1 MDKLFGESFDE
12 YVHNQVNIRQS
23 SLKKH
28 QKDVDDLQVFNA
40 STPWIRLTSSITID
54 AQRTKELATNLDIDS
69 KKIEGSNLAKNL
81 VLFAGVS
88 KGDNLKNRIGGVGY
102 GLDNT
107 YGFLSD
113 KEQGYKPMPGIT
125 NISTTYKNNGSL
137 KQAQVNITCFTRK
150 QFEALEALYLRLGY
164 TVILEWGHSVYF
176 DNNGEKQNM
185 SATNIPN
192 LMFKKPKKVDPQKEA
207 KKAVA
212 EALRK
217 NPNLEWYEQDE
228 IYFDKEL
235 EIRKENESKDLSPS
249 RIRKQLYKTRK
260 ETGGNY
266 DGMLAKVV
274 NFSWNLN
281 NDLSYSIT
289 LNLSS
294 VGDIIDSLKMNVGGV
309 NLTNDRIRNVK
320 VERGVQ
326 NITNIALNA
335 STSTFH
341 SFLYELTTTLTEDK
355 LAKGETNAATQ
366 EISALADRA
375 RDAEEL
381 LDFIK
386 KPFTKVIRAKKAV
399 FDSFTKARE
408 LILQNPKFDLKVE
421 GSNFSVLKADPKTA
435 RSYGYAKKTT
445 IVPEFNALIR
455 ENNKNVPKDRQIEER
470 FLMPDRI
477 SIVVLKELGLNVK
490 DITVDISGTVQLVGG
505 PGVEGIL
512 NSDAFIR
519 GEVISNNFSTNSDT
533 IYARNR
539 ELIQDLDKI
548 AVYFENLSADGEKD
562 AETNNTNLIFYL
574 EQQVRENK
582 SNIPSIIE
590 NILQEGYFDKD
601 EKYDATFIFK

>member
-12 YVHNQVNIRQS
+12 YVHNQVNIRQN

-28 QKDVDDLQVFNA
+28 QKDVDDLQVFNT
-40 STPWIRLTSSITID
+40 STPWVRLTSSITID

-185 SATNIPN
+185 SVMNIPN
-192 LMFKKPKKVDPQKEA
+192 LMFKKPKKLNPQKEA

-235 EIRKENESKDLSPS
+235 EIRKENESSKPTPTQ
-249 RIRKQLYKTRK
+249 IRKGILKSK
-260 ETGGNY
+260 EITGGNY
-266 DGMLAKVV
+266 DGMLAKVS

-289 LNLSS
+289 LDLIS
-294 VGDIIDSLKMNVGGV
+294 VGDVIDSLKMNVGGTK
-309 NLTNDRIRNVK
+309 LTKNETPTVQ
-320 VERGVQ
+320 VASGVQ
-326 NITNIALNA
+326 NIATIKLNA

-341 SFLYELTTTLTEDK
+341 SFLYELTTTLTSEK
-355 LAKGETNAATQ
+355 FVQGQVNATTQ
-366 EISALADRA
+366 AQLQLADQAVKDVER
-375 RDAEEL
+375 L
-381 LDFIK
+381 
-386 KPFTKVIRAKKAV
+386 TKVKERFRSTITTYKDVYVDRIFEIQQLLLATPNVTVTSNRKTSAGDALTDKINWSGNV
-399 FDSFTKARE
+399 E
-408 LILQNPKFDLKVE
+408 DLKKLFTPLPDPNLNPFFQN
-421 GSNFSVLKADPKTA
+421 GIFTDIAFDKTFFAFFGIGLSSNNT
-435 RSYGYAKKTT
+435 
-445 IVPEFNALIR
+445 
-455 ENNKNVPKDRQIEER
+455 
-470 FLMPDRI
+470 
-477 SIVVLKELGLNVK
+477 
-490 DITVDISGTVQLVGG
+490 QLV
-505 PGVEGIL
+505 
-512 NSDAFIR
+512 
-519 GEVISNNFSTNSDT
+519 
-533 IYARNR
+533 
-539 ELIQDLDKI
+539 K
-548 AVYFENLSADGEKD
+548 
-562 AETNNTNLIFYL
+562 
-574 EQQVRENK
+574 K
-582 SNIPSIIE
+582 SNIVSLKFEEQRNRVNKVLNYIE
-590 NILQEGYFDKD
+590 NLNPDYKTEEDSNQGIVNYLIQQTDVGGKATAETLLRILEKEKFDKE
-601 EKYDATFIFK
+601 EKLDASFIFN